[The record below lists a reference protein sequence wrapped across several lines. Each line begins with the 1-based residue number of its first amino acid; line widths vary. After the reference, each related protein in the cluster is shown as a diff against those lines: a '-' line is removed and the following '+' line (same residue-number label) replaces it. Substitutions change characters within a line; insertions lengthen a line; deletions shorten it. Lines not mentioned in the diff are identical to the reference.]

1 MVKNT
6 PTTLTLLF
14 WATIICSTTVLA
26 QQPGNYTPI
35 LSTDQP
41 KDIIRKAANITP
53 SPRQLRW
60 QELELTAFFHF
71 GMNTYTNR
79 EWGKGHEPESLF
91 NPTELDVDQWVRVCQ
106 QAGIK
111 QVILTA
117 KHHDGFCL
125 WPSQYTEHSV
135 KRSPWKNG
143 KGDVMKD
150 LSAACKKYNI
160 GFGFYLSPWDI
171 TEATYGTDAYND
183 FFVNQLTE
191 LLTNYGQIDEVWFDG
206 ACGEGP
212 NGKKQVY
219 DFERYYKLIRERQPT
234 ALIAIMGPDVRWVG
248 TESGYG
254 RETEWSVMPVDAQ
267 LQESIS
273 KNSQTDVTFAPMGD
287 MTNSD
292 LASRP
297 KILGAKGLIWY
308 PSETDVSIRPGWF
321 YHEEEDHRVKTP
333 EKLFDIYCS
342 SVGRN
347 SVLLL
352 NLPPDQRG
360 LIHENDVKNLLA
372 WRKLLDET
380 FKINL
385 AAGATVTAKNGVH
398 PQYILDGKNNTHFTT
413 KGTDTTTII
422 EIQLKKRQTFDVLQ
436 LQENIRIGQ
445 RIEAFRLEYWD
456 KTGWKEVAT
465 GTTVGYK
472 RILRFEP
479 ITTNKVRLHILSS
492 RLNPTIAE
500 FGLYKLPPSVV
511 FKVNTVEKLR
521 KPNPNNKA
529 IGKPTQLQTPPDPK
543 YNKSGNAGWNNG
555 IFGSNTAFND
565 GEWLGWNGQDFEGTI
580 DLQKTEALKT
590 VSIDFFNLPQ
600 SWIYMPSEVTLFTS
614 DDGVHFKPVE
624 TQRNFSI
631 AEEGVQRVHFKVN
644 APAKQLKIV
653 AKHYG
658 LIPKGYEGAG
668 SPAWLFVDE
677 VVVE

>member
-1 MVKNT
+1 MNRYNT
-6 PTTLTLLF
+6 PTWVIFFSCCLG
-14 WATIICSTTVLA
+14 TVIA
-26 QQPGNYTPI
+26 QQPNNYAPI
-35 LSTDQP
+35 SPTDQP

-71 GMNTYTNR
+71 GVNTYTNR
-79 EWGKGHEPESLF
+79 EWGKGHEAETLF
-91 NPTELDVDQWVRVCQ
+91 NPTELDVDQWVSVCKR
-106 QAGIK
+106 AGIK

-160 GFGFYLSPWDI
+160 GFGFYLSPWDR

-206 ACGEGP
+206 ANGEGP

-219 DFERYYKLIRERQPT
+219 DFDRYYKVIRTLQPT

-254 RETEWSVMPVDAQ
+254 RETEWSVMPIDAK

-273 KNSQTDVTFAPMGD
+273 KNSQTDMTFAPMGD
-287 MTNSD
+287 MTDSD
-292 LASRP
+292 LASRA
-297 KILGAKGLIWY
+297 KIMDAKGLIWY

-321 YHEEEDHRVKTP
+321 YHPEEDHRVKTP

-352 NLPPDQRG
+352 NLPPDKRG
-360 LIHENDVKNLLA
+360 LIHETDVQHLLA

-380 FKINL
+380 FQTNL
-385 AAGATVTAKNGVH
+385 ASGATIKTKNGTGA
-398 PQYILDGKNNTHFTT
+398 QYLLDGKTTTHFTT
-413 KGTDTTTII
+413 KRENTTTVID
-422 EIQLKKRQTFDVLQ
+422 IQLKNSQTFDVLQ

-456 KTGWKEVAT
+456 KTAWKEIAT

-479 ITTNKVRLHILSS
+479 VTTHKVRLHILSS

-500 FGLYKLPPSVV
+500 FGLYKLPPSVL
-511 FKVNTVEKLR
+511 FKTNALDKLR
-521 KPNPNNKA
+521 KPNKNNKA
-529 IGKPTQLQTPPDPK
+529 VGKPTQLKTAPDSK
-543 YNKSGNAGWNNG
+543 YNKSGNSGWNNG
-555 IFGSNTAFND
+555 VFGSNTAFND
-565 GEWLGWNGQDFEGTI
+565 GEWLGWSGQDFEGTI
-580 DLQKTEALKT
+580 DFQKTEILKA
-590 VSIDFFNLPQ
+590 VSIDFCNMTQ
-600 SWIYMPSEVTLFTS
+600 SWIYMPSEVTLLAS
-614 DDGVHFKPVE
+614 DDGVNFKE
-624 TQRNFSI
+624 IGKQSNFGI
-631 AEEGVQRVHFKVN
+631 AEEGVRRVSFKVDFQ
-644 APAKQLKIV
+644 AKYIKIV